1 MVFFHSYVSLPE
13 GIAPPTTRHPGSMES
28 LAQFTA
34 TAVDALAKDGFC
46 VIQLPL
52 SPGRPSEMGQKR
64 WKLRFD
70 TKNRVYIVTIYI

>member
-1 MVFFHSYVSLPE
+1 MFHIWDVILNPLTIVQD
-13 GIAPPTTRHPGSMES
+13 GKVAPPTRHPGSMES

-52 SPGRPSEMGQKR
+52 SPGRPGIGDGSEEME
-64 WKLRFD
+64 
-70 TKNRVYIVTIYI
+70 TAV

>member
-1 MVFFHSYVSLPE
+1 MFFIFKMV
-13 GIAPPTTRHPGSMES
+13 IAPPTTRHPGSMES

-52 SPGRPSEMGQKR
+52 SPGHPGIGAGHRDGNCGLTPRIE
-64 WKLRFD
+64 
-70 TKNRVYIVTIYI
+70 YI